1 LGRATY
7 LLHFAKKRFSSIIDI
22 FRFAVRMKGVP
33 IDEELQFTTEKIN
46 ENFSNYSAW
55 HNRRCWV
62 EVCVLGSVQG
72 LLGFQLKLAKQ
83 VETILFLCKS

>member
-1 LGRATY
+1 
-7 LLHFAKKRFSSIIDI
+7 
-22 FRFAVRMKGVP
+22 MKGVP

-62 EVCVLGSVQG
+62 EVLVLDSVQG
-72 LLGFQLKLAKQ
+72 LLKLAKLL
-83 VETILFLCKS
+83 ETILFLCKS

>member
-1 LGRATY
+1 M
-7 LLHFAKKRFSSIIDI
+7 
-22 FRFAVRMKGVP
+22 RMKGVP

-62 EVCVLGSVQG
+62 EVLVLDSVQG
-72 LLGFQLKLAKQ
+72 LLKLAKLL
-83 VETILFLCKS
+83 ETILFLCKS